1 MWAVFTSTQ
10 PYRDYHGAIDSG
22 MNSLLIRRPGPE
34 GEEEAK
40 VDGEDLR
47 GVVVVANLLEV
58 VDWVERTNRTSM

>member
-1 MWAVFTSTQ
+1 
-10 PYRDYHGAIDSG
+10 